1 MSATKFANS
10 FTMELSERVKLANGK
25 SENKKVGEAIIPCPI
40 LSDFGINAEIAKDK
54 EGKDAFENGLP
65 LYADPRMDFLQS
77 AIKLQISVRSRN
89 RFEGGKL
96 KAGMSL
102 AEDFESL
109 FEQSGRTGEAL
120 ALRREARASFE
131 AFLQGLGKKAATVQ
145 VLSDLFFNSAKSLV
159 TAESTYVEA
168 LSIQVGRWIETLDD
182 AAKARFQ
189 PKIAELQESINNAQ
203 QGADLD
209 DMTS

>member
-1 MSATKFANS
+1 MSKFANA
-10 FTMELSERVKLANGK
+10 FLMELSERVKLANGK
-25 SENKKVGEAIIPCPI
+25 SENKKVGEAKIPCPI
-40 LSDFGINAEIAKDK
+40 LSDFGINAEISKDK
-54 EGKDAFENGLP
+54 EGNPAYENGLP
-65 LYADPRMDFLQS
+65 LYSDPRMDFLQS

-131 AFLQGLGKKAATVQ
+131 SFLQKLGKKAGTVQ
-145 VLSDLFFNSAKSLV
+145 VLSDLFFNSAKSLI
-159 TAESTYVEA
+159 TAENAYVEG
-168 LSIQVGRWIETLDD
+168 LSIQVGRWLETLSE
-182 AAKARFQ
+182 AEKARFA
-189 PKIAELQESINNAQ
+189 PKIAELEESINNARN
-203 QGADLD
+203 GADLD

>member
-1 MSATKFANS
+1 MSDKFKHA
-10 FTMELSERVKLANGK
+10 FKMELSERVKQANGK
-25 SENKKVGEAIIPCPI
+25 SENVKVGEASIPCPV
-40 LSDFGINAEIAKDK
+40 LSDFGIKADIAKNDK
-54 EGKDAFENGLP
+54 GEDAFSNGLP
-65 LYADPRMDFLQS
+65 LYADPRFDFLQD
-77 AIKLQISVRSRN
+77 AIKSLISIRSRN
-89 RFEGGKL
+89 RFEKGSI

-120 ALRREARASFE
+120 ALRREAKASFE
-131 AFLQGLGKKAATVQ
+131 AFLQSLGKKAATVQ

-168 LSIQVGRWIETLDD
+168 LGIQVGRWIETLTD
-182 AAKARFQ
+182 AEKARFA
-189 PKIAELQESINNAQ
+189 PKIGELQESINNAQ